1 MLSSLLAFAITVPL
15 GLDTYIPT
23 PEDNPLTA
31 AKIALGRALFEDKA
45 LSRDRSVSCATCHVA
60 SYAFSDK
67 QPVAVGLEGRKGDR
81 RAPSILNRAYGKS
94 FFWDGRTK
102 TLEEQVLLPI
112 TNPKEMDLSLEEAV
126 ARLGAYRGRFAE
138 AFQAEVSAKTL
149 AYALA
154 SYVRSILAGNSAYDR
169 YMAGDGGALSAAAL
183 RGLRLFRGKAGC
195 LACHVGTNF
204 TDERLHNTG
213 AGKSDAAGRFKTP
226 TLRNVAAHPPY
237 MHDGSVGT
245 LEAVIDFYNDGGK
258 AGANLD
264 PEIRKLG
271 LSAVEKAELLE
282 FLRSLTGEVR
292 HGN

>member
-1 MLSSLLAFAITVPL
+1 MLSSLLALAITVPL

-45 LSRDRSVSCATCHVA
+45 LSRDRSVSCATCHLA
-60 SYAFSDK
+60 SYAFTDK
-67 QPVAVGLEGRKGDR
+67 EPLAVGLEGRKGDR

-112 TNPKEMDLSLEEAV
+112 TNPKEMDLSLTEAV
-126 ARLGAYRGRFAE
+126 ARLDGYRGRFAE
-138 AFQAEVSAKTL
+138 AFQAEVSTKTL

-154 SYVRSILAGNSAYDR
+154 SYVRSILAGNSPYDR

-204 TDERLHNTG
+204 TDEQLHNTG
-213 AGKSDAAGRFKTP
+213 AGKNAGGRFKTP

-237 MHDGSVGT
+237 MHDGSLGT

-258 AGANLD
+258 AGPELD
-264 PEIRKLG
+264 PEMRRLE
-271 LSAVEKAELLE
+271 LTVVEKAELLE
-282 FLRSLTGEVR
+282 FLRSLTGDVR